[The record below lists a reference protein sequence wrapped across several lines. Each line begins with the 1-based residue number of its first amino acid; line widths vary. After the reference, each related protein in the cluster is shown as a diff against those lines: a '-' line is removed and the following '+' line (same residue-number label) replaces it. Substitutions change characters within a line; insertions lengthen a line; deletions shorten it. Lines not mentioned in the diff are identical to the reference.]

1 MKGTIVVIP
10 AFNEARTIREV
21 VTAARRLDVDRIILV
36 DDGSTDATATLIHT
50 LETQH
55 DAAPILELIRHRTNR
70 GKGFALA
77 SGIARALACG
87 GRRIVTIDADGQ
99 HCAGDIPRLERAA
112 MRAPEAIVI
121 AARIEARDAAPPLR
135 RFANEVAD
143 FWISWVCGR
152 RIDDTQSGFRLYPAA
167 VLARLR
173 LRPRPSAGFA
183 FETELLIDGVAAG
196 AEVHGV
202 PIMTRYLPDRRLS
215 HYRPWRDTWSII
227 RLVGAKLLRRGL
239 YPTGLLRS
247 LDRGAARRKN
257 FTAALRDIDCA
268 RLKNETPPFRR

>member
-21 VTAARRLDVDRIILV
+21 VTAVRRQDVDRIIIV
-36 DDGSTDATATLIHT
+36 DDGSTDATATRIRA
-50 LETQH
+50 LETE
-55 DAAPILELIRHRTNR
+55 DGAAPRLELIRHRTNR

-87 GRRIVTIDADGQ
+87 GQHIVTIDADGQ
-99 HCAGDIPRLERAA
+99 HCSGDIPRLERAA
-112 MRAPEAIVI
+112 VCAPEAIVI
-121 AARIEARDAAPPLR
+121 AARTEARDAAPPLR

-143 FWISWVCGR
+143 FWISWACGR
-152 RIDDTQSGFRLYPAA
+152 RIEDTQSGFRLYPAA
-167 VLARLR
+167 VLAGLSV
-173 LRPRPSAGFA
+173 RPRRNAGFA

-196 AEVHGV
+196 AEIRSV

-227 RLVGAKLLRRGL
+227 RLVGAKLLSRGM

-247 LDRGAARRKN
+247 LGRGSGSAKGG
-257 FTAALRDIDCA
+257 TTALRDID
-268 RLKNETPPFRR
+268 

>member
-21 VTAARRLDVDRIILV
+21 VTAVRRLDVDRIILV
-36 DDGSTDATATLIHT
+36 DDGSTDATATLIHA
-50 LETQH
+50 LATQD
-55 DAAPILELIRHRTNR
+55 DAAPRLELIRHRTNR

-121 AARIEARDAAPPLR
+121 AARTEARDAAPPLR

-143 FWISWVCGR
+143 FWISWACGR
-152 RIDDTQSGFRLYPAA
+152 RIEDTQSGFRLYPAA
-167 VLARLR
+167 VLARLSV
-173 LRPRPSAGFA
+173 RPRRNAGFA

-196 AEVHGV
+196 AEIRSV

-215 HYRPWRDTWSII
+215 HYRPWQDTWSII
-227 RLVGAKLLRRGL
+227 RLVGAKLLGRGL
-239 YPTGLLRS
+239 YPAGLLHS
-247 LDRGAARRKN
+247 LDRRDGSAKGGA
-257 FTAALRDIDCA
+257 AALRDID
-268 RLKNETPPFRR
+268 

>member
-10 AFNEARTIREV
+10 AFNEARTICDI
-21 VTAARRLDVDRIILV
+21 VTAVRRQHVDRIIVV
-36 DDGSTDATATLIHT
+36 DDGSSDASATLVHT
-50 LETQH
+50 LETE
-55 DAAPILELIRHRTNR
+55 DASAPSLEVIRHRTNR

-87 GRRIVTIDADGQ
+87 GQRIITIDADGQ
-99 HCAGDIPRLERAA
+99 HCSGDIPRLERAA
-112 MRAPEAIVI
+112 VCAPDAIVI
-121 AARIEARDAAPPLR
+121 AARTEAREAAPPLR

-143 FWISWVCGR
+143 FWISWACGR
-152 RIDDTQSGFRLYPAA
+152 RIEDTQSGFRLYPAA
-167 VLARLR
+167 VVARLSV
-173 LRPRPSAGFA
+173 RPRRNAGFA

-196 AEVHGV
+196 AEIRSV
-202 PIMTRYLPDRRLS
+202 PIVTRYLPDQRPS

-247 LDRGAARRKN
+247 LDRGSGPAKGGP
-257 FTAALRDIDCA
+257 AALRDID
-268 RLKNETPPFRR
+268 